1 MDADHQVTC
10 LAELVDG
17 IRVTMMMME
26 EGLDQQM
33 PLLPSSNNPAL
44 VGIRS
49 LLS

>member
-17 IRVTMMMME
+17 IRVTMMME

>member
-17 IRVTMMMME
+17 IRVTMMME
-26 EGLDQQM
+26 EGLNQQM

>member
-17 IRVTMMMME
+17 IRVTMMME

-44 VGIRS
+44 VGLRS